1 MEVIYCVEIELQ
13 IKKLDGIFFLLS
25 SNGCVSVDVKASYIS
40 SYYIH
45 PYMTDFYQAKI
56 YALTISSLCSYLL
69 KICIF
74 RKRYVSV
81 AGGGSEITLHG
92 SLDYT
97 QAEHNVCKVTD
108 TIFGCIIYRQAKPT
122 FLYPAMI
129 FCQKALKH
137 INPTISE
144 FRETGLFNIKF
155 QANQESR

>member
-97 QAEHNVCKVTD
+97 QAEHSICKVTD
-108 TIFGCIIYRQAKPT
+108 TIFFCIIYFLLQNNARVLFPFYFRKQCRRQGHELNHQP
-122 FLYPAMI
+122 
-129 FCQKALKH
+129 LKR
-137 INPTISE
+137 PLM
-144 FRETGLFNIKF
+144 G
-155 QANQESR
+155 QERDF

>member
-1 MEVIYCVEIELQ
+1 MV
-13 IKKLDGIFFLLS
+13 FSSTLS

-97 QAEHNVCKVTD
+97 
-108 TIFGCIIYRQAKPT
+108 
-122 FLYPAMI
+122 
-129 FCQKALKH
+129 
-137 INPTISE
+137 
-144 FRETGLFNIKF
+144 
-155 QANQESR
+155 